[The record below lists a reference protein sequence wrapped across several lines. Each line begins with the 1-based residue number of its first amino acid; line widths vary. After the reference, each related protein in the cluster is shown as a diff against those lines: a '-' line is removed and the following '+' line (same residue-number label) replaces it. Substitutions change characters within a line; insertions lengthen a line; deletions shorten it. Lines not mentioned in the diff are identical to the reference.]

1 MQIEE
6 IIEKIPLENRIPDS
20 SSHLYIFGRN
30 PVLSF
35 AELQSLCI
43 AGNRTK
49 EKGKSDIQTGSC
61 IDISPYGCITT
72 APEAIPV
79 SQSGSLL
86 KSAVPFSY
94 IMKSDHPVRDKEH
107 IIAIADELVRS
118 LPVAD
123 KCHWCISA
131 YNEMNERDAEYFD
144 LFQKAIKE
152 ALKNQG
158 IKKCTYVPP
167 QEDLDRVRAYD
178 DKKTY
183 QGHTVLPQKIQS
195 KKIREE
201 GFECI
206 LWHMARQSGNT
217 LIVAFLKD
225 TIDVTGFEE
234 RDTKRPYTRSKLGLG
249 GALAR
254 TMVNLA
260 GVPKGTV
267 LYDPFC
273 GTGII
278 LQEALLSGL
287 LPLGSDID
295 ESCVTG
301 ARNNLAW
308 IAKKENRNRFDIQKV
323 FSLDVTR
330 AATHF
335 SPGSIPAIVT
345 EPYLGPALTRY
356 PEPGEAKTIRAD
368 LNRRYDQYL
377 AALSPVLAEGG
388 KMVVIFPQIRTR
400 DGNRHSL
407 DIRSLVSRNGLA
419 IYHLFIHDLRIPC
432 CFIHAPKGQRVERV
446 ITVLTKA

>member
-6 IIEKIPLENRIPDS
+6 IIERIPLNNRIPDS
-20 SSHLYIFGRN
+20 SSQIYIFGRN

-35 AELQSLCI
+35 AELQTLRI

-49 EKGKSDIQTGSC
+49 EGGKNDIHTGSF
-61 IDISPYGCITT
+61 IDISPYGCIT
-72 APEAIPV
+72 AAREIIAV
-79 SQSGSLL
+79 SESGSLL
-86 KSAVPFSY
+86 KSAIPFAY
-94 IMKSDHPVRDKEH
+94 IEKSEDPVTDREK
-107 IIAIADELVRS
+107 ISTIADELVGS

-131 YNEMNERDAEYFD
+131 YNEMNERDTEYFN
-144 LFQKAIKE
+144 LFQGAIKE

-158 IKKCTYVPP
+158 IKKCTYIPP

-178 DKKTY
+178 DKKTC
-183 QGHTVLPQKIQS
+183 QGHTVLPQKIQT
-195 KKIREE
+195 KKILWE

-206 LWHMARQSGNT
+206 LWHMTRQSKKI
-217 LIVAFLKD
+217 LIVGFLKD

-260 GVPKGTV
+260 GAPKGTV

-301 ARNNLAW
+301 ARTNLTW
-308 IAKKENRNRFDIQKV
+308 IAKKEKLNLFDINKV
-323 FSLDVTR
+323 FTLDVTR
-330 AATHF
+330 AAAHF
-335 SPGSIPAIVT
+335 PPGSIPAIVT

-377 AALSPVLAEGG
+377 AALSPVLVEGG
-388 KMVVIFPQIRTR
+388 KMVIIFPRIRTR

-419 IYHLFIHDLRIPC
+419 IYHETIQDLRIPY

-446 ITVLTKA
+446 ITVLTKS